1 MYGTLTCIA
10 RCGEYDW
17 RVGVL
22 YLAALVVGLG
32 SIALQLL
39 LGGDADADADASGD
53 VHAASGA
60 DAHAHGAAG
69 HGEAGVSAIFLSL
82 RFWTFGLLAFG
93 LAGTLLHYLGLAS
106 RGVSAVAAILM
117 GLLCGFAASFTLR
130 VLARADLSSGAQSD
144 DALGRLGKVL
154 VPCSRERRGKI
165 RIELRGQ
172 TLDYVASTDDEELV
186 AGESVLV
193 EEVRGNTVH
202 VSRAPR
208 ELLP

>member
-1 MYGTLTCIA
+1 
-10 RCGEYDW
+10 
-17 RVGVL
+17 VGVL

-39 LGGDADADADASGD
+39 LAGDANADASGD
-53 VHAASGA
+53 VHAADG
-60 DAHAHGAAG
+60 AHAHGHDAPG
-69 HGEAGVSAIFLSL
+69 HGEGGASAIFLSL
-82 RFWTFGLLAFG
+82 RFWTFALLAFG

-106 RGVSAVAAILM
+106 RGASAAVAILM
-117 GLLCGFAASFTLR
+117 GLLCGFTASWTLR
-130 VLARADLSSGAQSD
+130 MLARAELSSGAQSN
-144 DALGRLGKVL
+144 DALGQVGKVL
-154 VPCSRERRGKI
+154 VPCSRDRRGKV

-172 TLDYVASTDDEELV
+172 TLDYVASTDDEELA
-186 AGESVLV
+186 AGERVLV